1 MATDQTSAR
10 GFASGSALPALLAFA
25 VALPLTLLPGR
36 AQEPAHPAHGV
47 EGAHETARP
56 PHAAEGGRETLRP
69 ARGGE
74 GAHGCLNQKER
85 RAAIESG
92 TAIRLAAAMHALK
105 GRMPGTLIRARLCRR
120 HDALVYVLTVLAH
133 DGKVVRLTVDALKGT
148 LVGER

>member
-10 GFASGSALPALLAFA
+10 GFAWGSALPALLACA
-25 VALPLTLLPGR
+25 VALPLALLPGR
-36 AQEPAHPAHGV
+36 AQEPVRPAPHAG
-47 EGAHETARP
+47 EGA
-56 PHAAEGGRETLRP
+56 RETLRP
-69 ARGGE
+69 HGGE

-85 RAAIESG
+85 RAAIENG